1 MNAHTRHNT
10 RGMQSVRKL
19 AVDRIVLEELFP
31 EPLMDCEERVH
42 TAFTDLNVRAATTAK
57 ITSAAGYEN
66 QNFVRKHLWG
76 LVRNGYIAA
85 YRKNGRWVWC
95 DRDTAEKMLAS
106 HSPLKRD
113 YDGLPKRRSPD
124 GVEIYE
130 EPL

>member
-1 MNAHTRHNT
+1 MNAHARHNT
-10 RGMQSVRKL
+10 RGPQSDRKL

-42 TAFTDLNVRAATTAK
+42 TAFTNLNVSAATTAK
-57 ITSAAGYEN
+57 ITSAAGYKN
-66 QNFVRKHLWG
+66 LDFVRKHLWG

-95 DRDTAEKMLAS
+95 DCDTAEKMLAS

-113 YDGLPKRRSPD
+113 YDDLPKRRSPD